1 MVYISQN
8 MVYINQKKDH
18 KNNEFTAKKHFV
30 DLNIKHIKNESFTVT
45 WTNCM
50 KFTNENYISKKDLHH
65 KKN

>member
-1 MVYISQN
+1 MVYINQN
-8 MVYINQKKDH
+8 MVYINQKTSQKQRIYS
-18 KNNEFTAKKHFV
+18 KKHFE
-30 DLNIKHIKNESFTVT
+30 DLNIKYIKNESFTVT